1 MAILKMK
8 YGVVSADDH
17 VQEAADVWTN
27 RMSKAKFGDD
37 IPHIVELPDGA
48 QTWAL
53 GGNAQGFGG
62 LARVAGVKAKV
73 RTWDEVPPSTYVAAE
88 RLKILDQEE
97 VDASVLFPN
106 IIGITNQNFQKE
118 GSEEFRLACIR
129 AYNDWLIEE
138 WQDYSPRFIA
148 QCVTPM
154 WDVNLCVAEIHR
166 AVKRGHKALAW
177 HGAPHVLGLKY
188 FNDPYWYPV
197 FQACCDLDVPLCL
210 HSTALDRKSVV

>member
-17 VQEAADVWTN
+17 VQEAPDVWTN
-27 RMSKAKFGDD
+27 RMSKTKFGDE
-37 IPHIVELPDGA
+37 IPHIIDLPDGS

-53 GGNAQGFGG
+53 GRNSQGFGG
-62 LARVAGVKAKV
+62 LARIAGVKAEV
-73 RTWDEVPPSTYVAAE
+73 RNWDEVPASTYVACE

-154 WDVNLCVAEIHR
+154 WDVQLCVAEIHR
-166 AVKRGHKALAW
+166 AVKRGHKALA
-177 HGAPHVLGLKY
+177 
-188 FNDPYWYPV
+188 
-197 FQACCDLDVPLCL
+197 
-210 HSTALDRKSVV
+210 

>member
-1 MAILKMK
+1 M
-8 YGVVSADDH
+8 
-17 VQEAADVWTN
+17 
-27 RMSKAKFGDD
+27 
-37 IPHIVELPDGA
+37 
-48 QTWAL
+48 
-53 GGNAQGFGG
+53 
-62 LARVAGVKAKV
+62 
-73 RTWDEVPPSTYVAAE
+73 PPSTYVAAE

-154 WDVNLCVAEIHR
+154 WDVNLCVAEI
-166 AVKRGHKALAW
+166 LA
-177 HGAPHVLGLKY
+177 P
-188 FNDPYWYPV
+188 
-197 FQACCDLDVPLCL
+197 
-210 HSTALDRKSVV
+210 

>member
-1 MAILKMK
+1 MATLKMK
-8 YGVVSADDH
+8 YGVISADDH
-17 VQEAADVWTN
+17 VQEAPDVWTN

-37 IPHIVELPDGA
+37 IPHIVDLPDGS
-48 QTWAL
+48 QTWSL
-53 GGNAQGFGG
+53 GGTSKGFGG
-62 LARVAGVKAKV
+62 LARIAGVKPKV
-73 RTWDEVPPSTYVAAE
+73 RTWDEVPRSTYVASE
-88 RLKILDQEE
+88 RLMILDEEE

-154 WDVNLCVAEIHR
+154 WDVNLCVAEARRSARPR
-166 AVKRGHKALAW
+166 AEIFQRSILVS
-177 HGAPHVLGLKY
+177 GL
-188 FNDPYWYPV
+188 
-197 FQACCDLDVPLCL
+197 
-210 HSTALDRKSVV
+210 